1 MDLELSTRDGR
12 SCTVVWVS
20 GELDMD
26 TGPQLQEVLRK
37 VADGGGRQ
45 VVLDL
50 AEVTFMDSSGLG
62 LLVVWFK
69 ALRDGGGRL
78 CLAAAQPPVRT
89 VLALSAVDQV
99 VDVYDSVDAAEEDMP
114 PRAS

>member
-1 MDLELSTRDGR
+1 MDLQLSTRDGR
-12 SCTVVWVS
+12 GCTVVRVG

-26 TGPQLQEVLRK
+26 TGPQLQDVLQE

-45 VVLDL
+45 VVVDL

-62 LLVVWFK
+62 VLMVWFK

-78 CLAAAQPPVRT
+78 CLAAVQPPVRT

>member
-1 MDLELSTRDGR
+1 VDLQLSTWDGR
-12 SCTVVWVS
+12 SCTVVRVG

-26 TGPQLQEVLRK
+26 TSPQLQEVLRE
-37 VADGGGRQ
+37 VTDGGGRQ

-62 LLVVWFK
+62 LLMVWFK
-69 ALRDGGGRL
+69 TLRDGGGRL

-89 VLALSAVDQV
+89 VLAMAAVDGV
-99 VDVYDSVDAAEEDMP
+99 VDVYDSVHAAEADMP
-114 PRAS
+114 PGAS